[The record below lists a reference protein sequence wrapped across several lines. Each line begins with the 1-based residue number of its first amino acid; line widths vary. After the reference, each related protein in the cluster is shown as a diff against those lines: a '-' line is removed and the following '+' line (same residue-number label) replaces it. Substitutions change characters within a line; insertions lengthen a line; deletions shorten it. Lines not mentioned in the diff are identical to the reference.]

1 MTRNYGLAEKLNEA
15 FFVYDFSTGRY
26 FYALSA
32 DRYFYARLA
41 GEGIRTAPR
50 MCGGMSY
57 RQWGSA
63 VRMAALLNAWFPD
76 RRWSAV
82 TQTAARMLD
91 EIAERDG
98 EGSISDRYRRI

>member
-1 MTRNYGLAEKLNEA
+1 MTRNYCLMEALNEA

-26 FYALSA
+26 FYAWP
-32 DRYFYARLA
+32 A
-41 GEGIRTAPR
+41 GPGIKTSRR
-50 MCGGMSY
+50 MSGGLSY

-63 VRMAALLNAWFPD
+63 VRMAAQLNAWLPD